1 MPFSYTFYS
10 SGQKYEKA
18 PPRQSECP
26 ILFYPCRL
34 SARRL
39 FSPCSLPIL
48 PTLAPPLFRCCSAA
62 VSFPVETAHRN
73 HRNSSEAALKGKASR
88 PLQYSLSRQ
97 GCRRPVLRFVSALL
111 RPCFRPNHG
120 LFPCHP
126 PFPFHASFFLRPFRP
141 VEDRG
146 ITTSEPDV
154 SPKQAANRVASG
166 GKAEVRIFEEICCC
180 SSVHGSALAGS
191 VTRNNSLGRC
201 SCRIMSII
209 RLTISGCSA
218 AMSWSS
224 WRSEARS

>member
-34 SARRL
+34 PARRL

-48 PTLAPPLFRCCSAA
+48 PTLAPPLLRCCSAA
-62 VSFPVETAHRN
+62 VSFPVETARRN
-73 HRNSSEAALKGKASR
+73 HRNSSEAALKRKASR

-97 GCRRPVLRFVSALL
+97 GCWRLVLRFVSDLL
-111 RPCFRPNHG
+111 RPCFRPNRG

-126 PFPFHASFFLRPFRP
+126 PFPFHDSFFLRPSRP

-166 GKAEVRIFEEICCC
+166 GKAEVRIFWGICYCLSVH
-180 SSVHGSALAGS
+180 SSVLAGS

-224 WRSEARS
+224 WRSAARS